1 MKLSELKTENETI
14 DILHPEYGDVGI
26 QFVVCS
32 PMSREFTVNSSR
44 LVQSSTDDE
53 PLASWI
59 VNQAIAAVVGWSGI
73 EDENGEQIPFT
84 EEECEKLLK
93 DPCYFWMASC
103 VDAHLGKK
111 KGYFQMLTSKL
122 KSS

>member
-1 MKLSELKTENETI
+1 MKLSELKTENESI
-14 DILHPEYGDVGI
+14 AILHPEYGDVGI

-59 VNQAIAAVVGWSGI
+59 VNQSIAAVVGWSGI

-84 EEECEKLLK
+84 KEECEKLLK

-111 KGYFQMLTSKL
+111 KGYFQMLTSRL
-122 KSS
+122 KPS